1 MLILLALFVLENN
14 GVLSSPLARAVDD
27 TCIDIH
33 KCRTLYGI
41 VWSCITTIFACIWV
55 SVHPNMPPLP
65 IENTSPQ
72 KKRGRLHWLVH
83 LWHETSGIRRRL
95 KMMLVAL
102 IAPEIMVGFAV
113 RQWLS
118 AHTIS
123 RKYRVSLTHGFF
135 YSMGGF
141 VDEEGQP
148 IITEDRLIAAIDAVR
163 AVPVSDIQ
171 DKSKRDALA
180 KLVAVA
186 QILRV
191 IGQSITRLKQ
201 QLAITL
207 LEIATVAYAVVTIF
221 IWLFWMNKPL
231 DAQKPIIIQLL
242 VPQGSPPPPSM
253 TREAQTSTVNL
264 PSMPSWIPPTVRRFI
279 AVSLGAYDLNYDGK
293 HIPAFFSPLS
303 QSSSRLHQIIALFV
317 QCIFAFIFG
326 GIHCMAWNTVFP
338 TIFEKWAW
346 RSCAVAVTVAPS
358 AGFSFGVS
366 KVADRFGTHVPDWLK
381 TIIVAWFYL
390 SIPIY
395 LISRDFLLVLPFTA
409 LRSVHSDVFCEV
421 EWGKYIPHL

>member
-1 MLILLALFVLENN
+1 MLILLALFVLKNN
-14 GVLSSPLARAVDD
+14 GVLSCPLPRAVDD
-27 TCIDIH
+27 ACNDIH

-55 SVHPNMPPLP
+55 SVHPNMPPRRQEIRKQDGFLNQ
-65 IENTSPQ
+65 IWYGTA
-72 KKRGRLHWLVH
+72 
-83 LWHETSGIRRRL
+83 GIRRRL

-118 AHTIS
+118 AHRIS
-123 RKYRVSLTHGFF
+123 RKYGVSLTHGFF

-148 IITEDRLIAAIDAVR
+148 IITEDRFIVALDAVR

-186 QILRV
+186 QVLRV
-191 IGQSITRLKQ
+191 IGQSVARLKQ
-201 QLAITL
+201 HLAITS
-207 LEIATVAYAVVTIF
+207 LEIATVAYAVMTIF
-221 IWLFWMNKPL
+221 MWLFWMDKPL
-231 DAQKPIIIQLL
+231 DAHKAIQVIPESTQPPIIASTPLL
-242 VPQGSPPPPSM
+242 
-253 TREAQTSTVNL
+253 AL
-264 PSMPSWIPPTVRRFI
+264 PSWIPHTIQRFI
-279 AVSLGAYDLNYDGK
+279 AVSLGAYDDYGGRS
-293 HIPAFFSPLS
+293 IPAFFSPK
-303 QSSSRLHQIIALFV
+303 SSDQHQIIALFV

-326 GIHCMAWNTVFP
+326 GIHCTAWNTVFP
-338 TIFEKWAW
+338 SAFQKWAW

-358 AGFSFGVS
+358 AGFSLGVS
-366 KVADRFGTHVPDWLK
+366 KVADRFGTHVPDWLR